1 MELLNPLISDY
12 TWANKPSVAPN
23 GQIICVTDVGEN
35 GMLFRGNGTS
45 WVALGT
51 VRYTTTSAVSVTG
64 TGATTVVA
72 TFNVKGGLVR
82 SNGVMKVHLL
92 HSLTYNANLKTLRVA
107 INGNVAWTL
116 PAGNLPV
123 NSALVVI
130 RNINSEAVQK
140 IGSGNVNAGVGGS
153 AAAAIG
159 SLTVNTAND
168 FVVTVTTA
176 LAVSTDTVTLEN
188 AILEIN

>member
-1 MELLNPLISDY
+1 MELLNPLISEY
-12 TWANKPSVAPN
+12 TWANKPSVAPL

-35 GMLFRGNGTS
+35 GILCRGNGTS

-64 TGATTVVA
+64 TVANTVVA

-82 SNGVMKVHLL
+82 SNGVMKVYLL
-92 HSLTYNANLKTLRVA
+92 HSLTNNGNLKTLRVA

-140 IGSGNVNAGVGGS
+140 IGTSNVNAGVGGS
-153 AAAAIG
+153 GSATIG

>member
-1 MELLNPLISDY
+1 MPMFGDEIIQY
-12 TWANKPSVAPN
+12 TWANKPSVAPL

-35 GMLFRGNGTS
+35 GMLFRGNGTQ
-45 WVALGT
+45 WIALGT
-51 VRYTTTSAVSVTG
+51 IRYTTTSAVSTTG
-64 TGATTVVA
+64 TSSTVVVA
-72 TFNVKGGLVR
+72 TFNIKGGLVR
-82 SNGVMKVHLL
+82 SNGVIKIHLL
-92 HSLTYNANLKTLRVA
+92 HSLTNNPNLKTLRVA
-107 INGNVAWTL
+107 IAGNVAWTL

-123 NSALVVI
+123 NAALVVI

-140 IGSGNVNAGVGGS
+140 IGVSNVNAGVGGS
-153 AAAAIG
+153 GSAANG

-168 FVVTVTTA
+168 FVITVTTA